1 MKRLFLMLLGAMT
14 LCPMQAQIVEQGEPA
29 LVYYTPKNTVAIEL
43 SYSVESFEPGM
54 FAQYA
59 ESMIGA
65 TNAVTERKEVYTLK
79 RAQIGTKTEADYT
92 RPHKIV
98 PEAGVP
104 MLLNINAKGL
114 LIGYNIDNTPKK
126 DDRLYDH
133 KDKKNSSKTTKSEVA
148 PLPEEVLTASSPL
161 AQAHAVAKQ
170 IFHIRETRSYLLNGE
185 VEHAPADGKSME
197 LVLEELDKQE
207 KALTELFIG
216 KTTKAAKHK
225 VVYID
230 PDKEEKILFFSEEN
244 GFTDAENIDADT
256 IKITLKADKQVF
268 AAPVVEKKKKNVPA
282 VTQLVYNLPG
292 HCAVSVLYKGQPLA
306 RRTLD
311 IAQFGI
317 DVPVSKELFVGGLP
331 KIVFCEKT
339 GAIVSISK

>member
-1 MKRLFLMLLGAMT
+1 MKRFFLMLLGAMT
-14 LCPMQAQIVEQGEPA
+14 LCTMQAQIVEQGEPA

-65 TNAVTERKEVYTLK
+65 SNAVTERKEVYTLT
-79 RAQIGTKTEADYT
+79 RAQIGTKTEADFS
-92 RPHKIV
+92 RAHKIV

-104 MLLNINAKGL
+104 MLLSINAKGL
-114 LIGYNIDNTPKK
+114 LTGYNIDPTPKK
-126 DDRLYDH
+126 DYS
-133 KDKKNSSKTTKSEVA
+133 KGFDKNKKGPKTTKPEVA

-185 VEHAPADGKSME
+185 VEHAPADGTSME
-197 LVLEELDKQE
+197 LVLTELDKQE

-268 AAPVVEKKKKNVPA
+268 AAPATDKKKKNVPA

-292 HCAVSVLYKGQPLA
+292 HCAVSVLYKGRPLA

-331 KIVFCEKT
+331 KIVFSEKT